1 MKNENGKER
10 KIQFWIVNPITNQK
24 LGIDIGENKY
34 IRPDIYYFDGIIDL
48 EIAIE
53 NLIDLRERF
62 IKEL

>member
-1 MKNENGKER
+1 MKNENNKER

-34 IRPDIYYFDGIIDL
+34 LRPDIYYFDGIIDL